1 MAAAPTSSSATL
13 ISFDRPAQIRAV
25 LVGLAFF
32 AVFYNVLLNLAYA
45 WTHSADWSHGWLIPL
60 FSAYLVHARWA
71 QVRRAPPRFAWLGLP
86 VILAALALYQYSLW
100 GLRIGYIRPFSML
113 LCLLGIIIYLCGLP
127 ILRHVWVP
135 WLYLFF
141 AVPIPKG
148 YYFQLT
154 DPLRRMAAV
163 VTTHVLSLA
172 PGLDIEKV
180 GSTIHYVYQGQ
191 SGALGV
197 ADACAGMRSAM
208 TLCALGVAI
217 SFVSERPWWQRLIM
231 IASCVPIAIFANFIR
246 VTTTCVLHIYVDPR
260 YATGTYHIVLGLV
273 TLLIAFGIFSG
284 LGWILSHL
292 FIEVP
297 EDQAAQEQSG

>member
-1 MAAAPTSSSATL
+1 MAAAPTSSSATV
-13 ISFDRPAQIRAV
+13 ITFDRPAQVRAV
-25 LVGLAFF
+25 VVGVAFI

-45 WTHSADWSHGWLIPL
+45 WTHSADWSHGPLIPL
-60 FSAYLVHARWA
+60 FSLYLVYAHWDR
-71 QVRRAPPRFAWLGLP
+71 VKRAPARYAWFGLL
-86 VILAALALYQYSLW
+86 VMLAALAAYQYSLW

-113 LCLLGIIIYLCGLP
+113 LCLLGVIIYLCGLP
-127 ILRHVWVP
+127 IVQHIWVP

-148 YYFQLT
+148 YYFMLT

-163 VTTHVLSLA
+163 VATHVLGLF

-180 GSTIHYVYQGQ
+180 GSKIEYVYEGQ

-208 TLCALGVAI
+208 TLCALGVAVT
-217 SFVSERPWWQRLIM
+217 FVSDRPWWQRLIM

-246 VTTTCVLHIYVDPR
+246 VTTTCVLYIYVDPK
-260 YATGTYHIVLGLV
+260 YAGGTYHMVLGLA
-273 TLLIAFGIFSG
+273 TLLMAFGIFSG

-292 FIEVP
+292 FVEAREV
-297 EDQAAQEQSG
+297 ERADGHRT